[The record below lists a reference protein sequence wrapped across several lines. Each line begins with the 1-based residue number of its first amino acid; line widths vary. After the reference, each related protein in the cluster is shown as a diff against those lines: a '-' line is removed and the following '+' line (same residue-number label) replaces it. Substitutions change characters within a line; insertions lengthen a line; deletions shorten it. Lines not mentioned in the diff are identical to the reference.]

1 MPSLTGLSHNMVH
14 RKVQH
19 MPCYCIAAFRNTADT
34 MLARCVM
41 AARCQAKVIRKAIGI
56 LETLDVAN
64 P

>member
-1 MPSLTGLSHNMVH
+1 MAY

-19 MPCYCIAAFRNTADT
+19 MPCDCIAALRNTAY
-34 MLARCVM
+34 MMFARCIM

-56 LETLDVAN
+56 LETGNVAN